1 MSGPAGPPKLRRRPA
16 VAAAGVALM
25 ALGALAAA
33 TLAAEGSAPVLVMTS
48 TVLRGETIEAA
59 DLAVS
64 QSALDDRIRALP
76 ASERDAVVG
85 ARAAADL
92 LAGSLLPPEAVSRE
106 AFPPPGRA
114 VVPVAA
120 TPSQAPAGLAPGDR
134 VRVVAT
140 PRVGDDFTSAPGLST
155 AGVVAAVAEADP
167 AGRRTI
173 NVLVDAREAEA
184 VAALAATERVAVV
197 LDSPAGD

>member
-1 MSGPAGPPKLRRRPA
+1 MSSAVAPPKLRRRPA

-33 TLAAEGSAPVLVMTS
+33 TLASGGSTPVLVMSS
-48 TVLRGETIEAA
+48 TVLRGEIIEAA
-59 DLAVS
+59 DLAVA
-64 QSALDDRIRALP
+64 QTALDDRVRALP
-76 ASERDAVVG
+76 ASERESVVG
-85 ARAAADL
+85 ARAVADL
-92 LAGSLLPPEAVSRE
+92 LAGSLLPPAAVSRE
-106 AFPPPGRA
+106 AFPPPGSA

-134 VRVVAT
+134 IRIVAT
-140 PRVGDDFTSAPGLST
+140 PRVGDDFTTGPGVAT

-173 NVLVDAREAEA
+173 NVLVDVRDAEA

-197 LDSPAGD
+197 LDSPAED